1 MDSIVHE
8 VAKSQT
14 RLSDFHLHRKNEHIL
29 LKNVNVNS
37 LLYLYPL

>member
-8 VAKSQT
+8 VAKSQA

-29 LKNVNVNS
+29 LKSVNS